1 MNRTPAI
8 IAFAVLGGALFA
20 GACARS
26 TSLLRGSEA
35 QEFLADKL
43 HLAEPGRYTFLA
55 LENRQTPILMAAV
68 FNRDRGGENSGNF
81 EVVRRE
87 KSMGYHSADN
97 PFTVVVLNSPSGK
110 RGRTPDEDAIEE
122 VHRSRLSPAVIL
134 NAAGEEEAVVYL
146 PAGQRLAAF
155 LRPDGEIR
163 LELGFRG
170 PGEGDIRYSL
180 ELTEDS
186 STTTITPPS
195 GEASKEKTEMSAIKV
210 GDLVQWE
217 TGAKTRVG
225 VVKSI
230 DDGGIAT
237 INVPTTGGS
246 REEQIKAE
254 RLQVITSTIEA
265 E

>member
-1 MNRTPAI
+1 VKKIPI
-8 IAFAVLGGALFA
+8 GIVGALLA
-20 GACARS
+20 GAFLTLSCARS
-26 TSLLRGSEA
+26 TGLLRGSEA
-35 QEFLADKL
+35 EEFLAGKL

-87 KSMGYHSADN
+87 KSMGYHSDDN
-97 PFTVVVLNSPSGK
+97 PFSVVVLNSSSGK
-110 RGRTPDEDAIEE
+110 LGIEPDEGIIEE
-122 VHRSRLSPAVIL
+122 IHRARLSPAVVL
-134 NAAGEEEAVVYL
+134 NAEGEEEAVVYL

-180 ELTEDS
+180 ELEGDS
-186 STTTITPPS
+186 QSTTETS
-195 GEASKEKTEMSAIKV
+195 SRREEKKEKTKMSTIKI

-230 DDGGIAT
+230 DGGGIAT

-246 REEQIKAE
+246 REEKIKAE
-254 RLQVITSTIEA
+254 RLQVITSTIES